1 MDEPVTG
8 FPFSIT
14 GAPMYWGSTMS
25 FLGTAIL
32 YGRPAGA
39 MLTGLVFVVYLAAL
53 RFEELAIARIIET
66 KALLTRSS
74 PFTAEIY
81 AKRDQE
87 VKRGKKGK

>member
-8 FPFSIT
+8 FPFSVT

-53 RFEELAIARIIET
+53 QYEERVICLHD
-66 KALLTRSS
+66 
-74 PFTAEIY
+74 
-81 AKRDQE
+81 RDN
-87 VKRGKKGK
+87 